1 MTGRRH
7 RKKQFMCTFS
17 QRRNELM
24 NPIGLLSEVW
34 MWCEIWLVQMGAE
47 YKVHTKL
54 LTEFE
59 TLGVMGENCS
69 GIIII
74 NIIYQSQNHKGC
86 ENLPSLH
93 VWWVRR
99 HHVIFRKNGF
109 LTSRMTSQPLNR
121 HTQWNN
127 IFFPHIDVIHIV
139 SEHLIGSLEESKV
152 WFFLCKTAMFN
163 Y

>member
-59 TLGVMGENCS
+59 TLGVMGENSS
-69 GIIII
+69 GIIT
-74 NIIYQSQNHKGC
+74 YDKA
-86 ENLPSLH
+86 L
-93 VWWVRR
+93 
-99 HHVIFRKNGF
+99 
-109 LTSRMTSQPLNR
+109 
-121 HTQWNN
+121 
-127 IFFPHIDVIHIV
+127 
-139 SEHLIGSLEESKV
+139 
-152 WFFLCKTAMFN
+152 
-163 Y
+163 

>member
-1 MTGRRH
+1 MTHFKEPTHIKCIIRNTCQCSH
-7 RKKQFMCTFS
+7 LAHIAISIWWLWWYTFIITICT
-17 QRRNELM
+17 
-24 NPIGLLSEVW
+24 
-34 MWCEIWLVQMGAE
+34 
-47 YKVHTKL
+47 
-54 LTEFE
+54 
-59 TLGVMGENCS
+59 
-69 GIIII
+69 
-74 NIIYQSQNHKGC
+74 YQSQNHKGC